1 MNSRLTIQDLA
12 GYLADYT
19 GKDKKETELFLK
31 EFIAVVTE
39 EVYAGRMVKIKGL
52 GTFKIIPV
60 EKRESVHV
68 NTGERFVIPAHYK
81 FSFLPD
87 KELKELVNRPFSF
100 FETTELNEGVDFS
113 DLDES
118 VGDEKE
124 TDTED
129 ESVEELVPEKKPEV
143 SASDVIEEEP
153 ILQEAQIPSEEETTR
168 KGQDTALQP
177 DPIHPETAE
186 EPTVA
191 EQERAPQKEVP
202 VVETPVEQPETTI
215 VVPEEQPSSAEE
227 ETLPDKAEP
236 QSAKEETETEL
247 SAKEEYQTA
256 EEKESDTQPAIRQ
269 SGRSIAGRIWL
280 MTVSVTLV
288 LFFLYTRGFF
298 ESYLYPKQEETKVTI
313 IQQDTL
319 PLPAKTVAIDSTA
332 QQPAQADTIM
342 PEEKPLLLDT
352 VQKEEEPEK
361 KPLEKVLAKV
371 TIKVGDR
378 LTLISK
384 KYYGDKVFWVYIYEY
399 NRSKIVNP
407 NNIPIGT
414 QIEIPATWVYEID
427 KNNPAS
433 IDKAT
438 IKQSELLTRY
448 RN

>member
-168 KGQDTALQP
+168 KEQDTALQP

-191 EQERAPQKEVP
+191 EQERASQKEVP

-247 SAKEEYQTA
+247 SAKEEYQTV

-280 MTVSVTLV
+280 ITVSVTLV

-298 ESYLYPKQEETKVTI
+298 ESYLYPKQKIAI

-319 PLPAKTVAIDSTA
+319 PLPTETIAIDSMVL
-332 QQPAQADTIM
+332 PAQTDTIV
-342 PEEKPLLLDT
+342 PEEESLPPDT
-352 VQKEEEPEK
+352 VRVEEELET
-361 KPLEKVLAKV
+361 KPLEKVLTKV

-433 IDKAT
+433 IDKAS